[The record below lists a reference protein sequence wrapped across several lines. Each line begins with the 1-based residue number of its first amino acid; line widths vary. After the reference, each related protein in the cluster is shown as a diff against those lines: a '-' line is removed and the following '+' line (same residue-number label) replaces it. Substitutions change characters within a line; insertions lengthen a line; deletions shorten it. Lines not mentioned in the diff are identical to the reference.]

1 MKKMKKI
8 ISLFSLLLI
17 LVSCGKSDN
26 VIDTVLSDY
35 VTGAVIRGW
44 NPRGDY
50 NYFAPETSVFKVTL
64 EEHDAEKGKLM
75 ESVDVY
81 VDLNGT
87 TEELFLTLLPA
98 DFTKDAN
105 SGLPRYDLE
114 VSLSDALTKMGLST
128 TQISGGDFVNI
139 RIALNLTDGRTYT
152 AKDAASSLTGS
163 YFKSPYTY
171 AKQIKCIPSEAIPGT
186 YTINMIDSYGDG
198 WNGGY
203 IIATVDGVERWIGIP
218 DYWGDYPELDPVLLW
233 ADGPE
238 NFVAQAGNYSLSKFS
253 FSIPADA
260 VSMSWVFVT
269 GDYMSEVSYS
279 ITVDVGN
286 GVEQSAFSESNP
298 AAGTK
303 VLSVCP
309 A

>member
-44 NPRGDY
+44 NPQGDY

-64 EEHDAEKGKLM
+64 EEHDAENGKLM
-75 ESVDVY
+75 ESVEVF
-81 VDLNGT
+81 VDLNGIN
-87 TEELFLTLLPA
+87 EKPFLTLLPA
-98 DFTKDAN
+98 DFTKNAN

-203 IIATVDGVERWIGIP
+203 LIATVDGVEKWFGIP
-218 DYWGDYPELDPVLLW
+218 DSYGDYAEIS
-233 ADGPE
+233 
-238 NFVAQAGNYSLSKFS
+238 AQLNWTDDGNYSNSKGQLV
-253 FSIPADA
+253 IPAGA
-260 VSMSWVFVT
+260 QTMSWTFVT
-269 GDYMSEVSYS
+269 GAYMSEVTYS

-286 GVEQSAFSESNP
+286 GEQQSAFSESNP
-298 AAGTK
+298 AGGTK